1 MKTYIC
7 TEVITYN
14 AKNQKSV
21 LVNDYAQR
29 FKHTL
34 IKGKKPAIAL
44 VKSIKDYCKVLDKKF
59 PRTRPLIVQS
69 YALQGDV
76 NHITVYCGDPTSMS
90 GQPKAAVIL
99 LAPLAGEIDM
109 DKQES
114 GTIAFEPEEGG
125 DGHE

>member
-14 AKNQKSV
+14 AKNQKSI
-21 LVNDYAQR
+21 LVNDYVMR
-29 FKHTL
+29 FKHKL
-34 IKGKKPAIAL
+34 IKGKKPATAL
-44 VKSIKDYCKVLDKKF
+44 VKTIKDYCKILDKKF
-59 PRTRPLIVQS
+59 PRPRPLIVQS

-99 LAPLAGEIDM
+99 LAPLAGEINM
-109 DKQES
+109 DNTES
-114 GTIAFEPEEGG
+114 GTIDFGQEEGG
-125 DGHE
+125 EA

>member
-14 AKNQKSV
+14 AKNQKSI
-21 LVNDYAQR
+21 LVNDYVRR
-29 FKHTL
+29 FKHKL

-44 VKSIKDYCKVLDKKF
+44 VKAIKDYCKILDKKF

-109 DKQES
+109 DNTES
-114 GTIAFEPEEGG
+114 ETIDFGQGEGG
-125 DGHE
+125 EVV

>member
-14 AKNQKSV
+14 AKNQKSI
-21 LVNDYAQR
+21 LVNDYVMR
-29 FKHTL
+29 FKHKL

-44 VKSIKDYCKVLDKKF
+44 VKAIKDYCKILDKKF

-99 LAPLAGEIDM
+99 LVPLAGETNMDNLESDTIDFG
-109 DKQES
+109 Q
-114 GTIAFEPEEGG
+114 EEGG
-125 DGHE
+125 EA

>member
-7 TEVITYN
+7 TEVITYK
-14 AKNQKSV
+14 ASNQKSH
-21 LVNDYAQR
+21 LVNDYALR

-34 IKGKKPAIAL
+34 IRGKKPAIAL
-44 VKSIKDYCKVLDKKF
+44 VKAIKDYCKILDKKF

-76 NHITVYCGDPTSMS
+76 NHITVYSGDPTSMS

-99 LAPLAGEIDM
+99 LAPLAGELDM

-114 GTIAFEPEEGG
+114 GTIAFEQEGG

>member
-14 AKNQKSV
+14 AKNQKSI
-21 LVNDYAQR
+21 LVNDYVMR
-29 FKHTL
+29 FKHKL

-44 VKSIKDYCKVLDKKF
+44 VKAIKDYCKILDEKF

-76 NHITVYCGDPTSMS
+76 NHITIYCGDPTSMS

-109 DKQES
+109 DKSES
-114 GTIAFEPEEGG
+114 GTLAFEPEEGG
-125 DGHE
+125 EA